1 MLDHLLSCAL
11 FALFVPIGASAQAV
25 PDAEAVVRAY
35 TDAANDGDLDR
46 FLSLY
51 DPSIRKFRFPGQLT
65 SEGIEHNRQ
74 SYAKSFAANP
84 RLHVEIVKLIRLG
97 DKVMVHDRVTG
108 LASGQTADELT
119 VYQVTQGRITNIL
132 YVERLTREGEK

>member
-1 MLDHLLSCAL
+1 MLHHLLSSAL
-11 FALFVPIGASAQAV
+11 FALLVPIDASAQPV

-35 TDAANDGDLDR
+35 TDAANHGDLDR

-51 DPSIRKFRFPGQLT
+51 DPNIRKYRFPGQLT

-84 RLHVEIVKLIRLG
+84 RLHVEIVKLVRLG

-108 LASGQTADELT
+108 LASGQTSDELT